1 MPTHKVVCSHDSTTL
16 EMAVGSS
23 RFTREALAAV
33 LGEVRATSGLGRDD
47 VLATARAL
55 LFDNS
60 LGLYGAPLD
69 G

>member
-1 MPTHKVVCSHDSTTL
+1 MTIGDRAHVNVSGDWS
-16 EMAVGSS
+16 
-23 RFTREALAAV
+23 
-33 LGEVRATSGLGRDD
+33 EVRATSGLGRDD